1 MNKEILEKIEKLE
14 NEAKELREQ
23 LEKKKKGRWVPKE
36 GKEYFISS
44 EASGIKY
51 ENDSIDKISIELGDC
66 YKTKELARRQA
77 EKEKLIVEIWDW
89 WYEND
94 GVELDWGNEDMEV
107 YEILY
112 EYTSEV
118 WKATKIYL
126 RSILSVPVF
135 SSEKLA
141 KACIKHFGDRLDILL
156 TKRWEE

>member
-1 MNKEILEKIEKLE
+1 MNKELLEKIEKLE

-23 LEKKKKGRWVPKE
+23 LEKKKKGRWVPKKGEYYYFGLSGSWVPKE

-94 GVELDWGNEDMEV
+94 GVV
-107 YEILY
+107 
-112 EYTSEV
+112 S
-118 WKATKIYL
+118 
-126 RSILSVPVF
+126 
-135 SSEKLA
+135 
-141 KACIKHFGDRLDILL
+141 
-156 TKRWEE
+156 